1 MKKNRIDI
9 ITMGCSKNLIDSERI
24 IRRLHAKG
32 YDAVHDSGN
41 PEGEY
46 VVVNTCGFI
55 ADAKEE
61 SIEMLLD
68 LAKLK
73 QEGKIGKIVAMG
85 CLTQRYR
92 EELTTELPEIDI
104 MLGKFDWG
112 NFIDSLPDLK
122 DTAKPKQWERELT
135 TPPHSAYLKISE
147 GCNRFCAFCAI
158 PLITGRHTSR
168 TIEEIL
174 EETESL
180 VAKGV
185 KEFNVIA
192 QDLSSYGIDI
202 YGSHKLAELIDRMA
216 GIKGVEWIRLH
227 YAYPADFPFDILDV
241 MARHENVCKY
251 IDIALQHVSDKVLDN
266 MRRHITKEETISLI
280 AEMRKR
286 VPDIKIRT
294 TLMVGFPG
302 EGEEEFQELL
312 DFVRTQKFD
321 RMGAFAYSEEDDT
334 WAAKNL
340 KDLIPEETKQKRLDL
355 LMEAQMTIYEEKNA
369 EMYGKEVTLLVD
381 ETEGDTRICRS
392 QWDSPEVDMNY
403 YVKGSDAKPGDFI
416 RARITG
422 DQLYDFEADAI

>member
-1 MKKNRIDI
+1 
-9 ITMGCSKNLIDSERI
+9 MGCSKNLIDSERI

-168 TIEEIL
+168 TIQEIL

-251 IDIALQHVSDKVLDN
+251 IDIALQHVSDKVLNN

-286 VPDIKIRT
+286 VPDIRIRT

>member
-1 MKKNRIDI
+1 
-9 ITMGCSKNLIDSERI
+9 MGCSKNLIDSERI

-202 YGSHKLAELIDRMA
+202 YGSHKLAELIDRIA

-251 IDIALQHVSDKVLDN
+251 IDIALQHVSDKVLNN

-286 VPDIKIRT
+286 VPDIRIRT

-369 EMYGKEVTLLVD
+369 EMYGKEVSLLVD

>member
-202 YGSHKLAELIDRMA
+202 YGSHKLAELIDRIA

-251 IDIALQHVSDKVLDN
+251 IDIALQHVSDKVLNN

-286 VPDIKIRT
+286 VPDIRIRT

-369 EMYGKEVTLLVD
+369 EMYGKEVSLLVD

>member
-1 MKKNRIDI
+1 
-9 ITMGCSKNLIDSERI
+9 MGCSKNLIDSERI
-24 IRRLHAKG
+24 IRRLQAKG